1 MEQQNQD
8 WLKLDN
14 AAKIYPATSSK
25 RSPAQ
30 FRFCVTLNS
39 PVKLKILQQAW
50 EKALNRCPYFQVYL
64 RRGFFWYYLQRHQ
77 EIPPI
82 ELMEPIP
89 ISTFQLTHKT
99 AHLIRISVRNS
110 TIALDFSHI
119 ITDGNGGMRF
129 LLALISEYLRLDGI
143 PIGKIQG
150 IPQPDEKPT
159 PNEFEDGHR
168 KFFPGNL
175 PKPETLSSAF
185 HIPCKSYIHSKFRL
199 ISGKIPLA
207 KIMKLSRQNQVSI
220 TEYLT
225 ALYMFSLMEIYH
237 QESYTKKPKNSIIRL
252 EVPVNMRKFHPSQT
266 MRNFSLFVSP
276 EIDLKL
282 GEYTFVE
289 LLKRVHHSLQ
299 IQINRKELGR
309 QVSRNVGG
317 ELNPFVR
324 IIPLFLKDI
333 YLNGLQSRL
342 GEKCYSG
349 VLSNLGSV
357 IIPEE
362 AKPFIKS
369 FDIIMVPNH
378 MIKKNCAVLSYGNDL
393 IINFSSVVECRELE
407 RLFFTKLVENGIPVS
422 VKEV

>member
-1 MEQQNQD
+1 MKQQNLD

-14 AAKIYPATSSK
+14 AANIYPATTSR

-30 FRFCVTLNS
+30 FRLSVTLNS
-39 PVKLKILQQAW
+39 PVKLIVLQLAW
-50 EKALNRCPYFQVYL
+50 EKILNRCPYFQVYL
-64 RRGFFWYYLQRHQ
+64 RRGFFWYYLQKHQ

-89 ISTFQLTHKT
+89 TSIFKLSHKT
-99 AHLIRISVRNS
+99 AHLIRISVRKS

-129 LLALISEYLRLDGI
+129 LLALVFEYLRLEGI
-143 PIGKIQG
+143 PIGKIHG
-150 IPQPDEKPT
+150 VPHPDDQPTQD
-159 PNEFEDGHR
+159 EFEDAHR

-175 PKPETLSSAF
+175 PQPETLSSAF
-185 HIPCKSYIHSKFRL
+185 HLADKPFSHNKFRM
-199 ISGKIPLA
+199 ISGKIPLD
-207 KIMKLSRQNQVSI
+207 KIMKLSRQYKVSL

-225 ALYMFSLMEIYH
+225 AVYMFSLMNIYC
-237 QESYTKKPKNSIIRL
+237 QKSAKKPKSSIIRL

-282 GEYTFVE
+282 GNFTFDE
-289 LLKRVHHSLQ
+289 ILKKVHHSLQ
-299 IQINRKELGR
+299 MQIDRKELGR

-324 IIPLFLKDI
+324 IIPLFLKDM
-333 YLNGLQSRL
+333 YLAGLYSRL

-349 VLSNLGSV
+349 VLSNLGS
-357 IIPEE
+357 INIPEE
-362 AKPFIKS
+362 AKTFIRY
-369 FDIIMVPNH
+369 FGCILVPNH
-378 MIKKNCAVLSYGNDL
+378 GMKKSCVVLSYENDL
-393 IINFSSVVECRELE
+393 TINFSSVIESRELE
-407 RLFFTKLVENGIPVS
+407 RLFFTKLIEDGISVS
-422 VKEV
+422 VREV

>member
-1 MEQQNQD
+1 MEQQNKD

-14 AAKIYPATSSK
+14 AAKIYPATSNK

-50 EKALNRCPYFQVYL
+50 EKVLNRCPYFQVHL

-77 EIPPI
+77 KIPPI

-89 ISTFQLTHKT
+89 TFQHTHKT
-99 AHLIRISVRNS
+99 AHLIRISVRES
-110 TIALDFSHI
+110 TISLDFSHI

-129 LLALISEYLRLDGI
+129 LLALIYEYLRLDGT
-143 PIGKIQG
+143 PISKIQG
-150 IPQPDEKPT
+150 IPQPDEKPASS
-159 PNEFEDGHR
+159 EFEDEHL
-168 KFFPGNL
+168 KFFSSNI
-175 PKPETLSSAF
+175 PKPEVFSSAF
-185 HIPCKSYIHSKFRL
+185 HIAGKPFAHNNFRM
-199 ISGKIPLA
+199 ISGKIPLDQFL
-207 KIMKLSRQNQVSI
+207 KLSRQNQVST

-225 ALYMFSLMEIYH
+225 ALYIFSLMKIYH
-237 QESYTKKPKNSIIRL
+237 QESHRKKPKNSTIRL
-252 EVPVNMRKFHPSQT
+252 EIPVNMRKFHPSKT

-282 GEYTFVE
+282 GEFTFDE
-289 LLKRVHHSLQ
+289 ILKSVHHGMQ
-299 IQINRKELGR
+299 IQINSKELGK

-324 IIPLFLKDI
+324 IIPLIFKDI
-333 YLNGLQSRL
+333 YLAGLYIKL

-349 VLSNLGSV
+349 VLSNLGQI

-369 FDIIMVPNH
+369 FDVIMVPNH
-378 MIKKNCAVLSYGNDL
+378 TLKKCCSVLSFGNDL
-393 IINFSSVVECRELE
+393 IINFSSVIESRELE
-407 RLFFTKLVENGIPVS
+407 RLFFTKLVENGISVS

>member
-30 FRFCVTLNS
+30 FRFCVIFSS

-50 EKALNRCPYFQVYL
+50 EKVLNRCPYFQVYL

-129 LLALISEYLRLDGI
+129 LLSLISEYLRLDGI

-159 PNEFEDGHR
+159 STEFEDGHR

-185 HIPCKSYIHSKFRL
+185 HIPCKSYTHSKFRL

-237 QESYTKKPKNSIIRL
+237 QESTTKKPKNTIIRL

-378 MIKKNCAVLSYGNDL
+378 VMKKNCAVLSYGDDL
-393 IINFSSVVECRELE
+393 KINFSSVVECRELE

>member
-1 MEQQNQD
+1 
-8 WLKLDN
+8 
-14 AAKIYPATSSK
+14 
-25 RSPAQ
+25 
-30 FRFCVTLNS
+30 
-39 PVKLKILQQAW
+39 
-50 EKALNRCPYFQVYL
+50 
-64 RRGFFWYYLQRHQ
+64 
-77 EIPPI
+77 
-82 ELMEPIP
+82 
-89 ISTFQLTHKT
+89 
-99 AHLIRISVRNS
+99 
-110 TIALDFSHI
+110 
-119 ITDGNGGMRF
+119 
-129 LLALISEYLRLDGI
+129 
-143 PIGKIQG
+143 
-150 IPQPDEKPT
+150 
-159 PNEFEDGHR
+159 
-168 KFFPGNL
+168 
-175 PKPETLSSAF
+175 
-185 HIPCKSYIHSKFRL
+185 
-199 ISGKIPLA
+199 
-207 KIMKLSRQNQVSI
+207 
-220 TEYLT
+220 
-225 ALYMFSLMEIYH
+225 
-237 QESYTKKPKNSIIRL
+237 
-252 EVPVNMRKFHPSQT
+252 
-266 MRNFSLFVSP
+266 
-276 EIDLKL
+276 L
-282 GEYTFVE
+282 GEYTFDE

-333 YLNGLQSRL
+333 YLTGLQSRL